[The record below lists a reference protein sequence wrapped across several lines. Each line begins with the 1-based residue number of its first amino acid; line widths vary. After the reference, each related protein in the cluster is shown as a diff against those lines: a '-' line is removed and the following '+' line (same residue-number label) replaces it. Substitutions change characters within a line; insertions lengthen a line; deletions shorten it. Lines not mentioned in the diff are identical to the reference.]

1 MCRDDFEEFVSRTL
15 LPAINENSGKFKS
28 WGVVLAT
35 SKIGIGEYDK
45 VQTTCDRVFG
55 FILFEL
61 FSIDVETYGAHIHLV
76 CHERC
81 TDLGLTSQ
89 TKQMFDKVQHT
100 FSTYFFHSQNTL
112 KKTQTNMK
120 T

>member
-1 MCRDDFEEFVSRTL
+1 
-15 LPAINENSGKFKS
+15 
-28 WGVVLAT
+28 VLAT
-35 SKIGIGEYDK
+35 SKIGIDEYDK